1 MRFLWRIDE
10 VFNSTNHETQDLDIQ
25 IENRSKRQGQYMT
38 LLVLLTI
45 IFALFSM
52 GFGSSKSLNFWKI
65 IRIVL
70 GLDEPTDIQRSILLN
85 IRLPRVLMAIFA
97 GAALATAGTL
107 MQGSLGN
114 PLVSPLTLGVASGA
128 SLGAALAIILG
139 FSVIDIGF
147 ADYFSDGWLKVWL
160 SDWFPNTILVL
171 NTFIFSLIV
180 VFIVIKLGELRGV
193 SAESYIL
200 VGIAITFIN
209 GAIVESLVYFATP
222 QQLAQLTH
230 WSFGS
235 VRRPALETVL
245 FVGVILT
252 LIYPRLIKYSW
263 DLNTLAIGGDDF
275 AISTGVDPSKLR
287 KKILIISAFAT
298 SIIIAFTGLIGFV
311 GLAAPHIARL
321 IIGNDYRKLVPSS
334 ALIGALLVL
343 IADTVGGTLFSPVV
357 LPVGIMLSIL
367 GGPFFL
373 YLLLNRRSDVHG

>member
-1 MRFLWRIDE
+1 MWRIDE
-10 VFNSTNHETQDLDIQ
+10 VFDSTTEESNGLADR
-25 IENRSKRQGQYMT
+25 IELRAKRQKFYIFLM
-38 LLVLLTI
+38 LVST
-45 IFALFSM
+45 ALVAIFSM
-52 GFGSSKSLNFWKI
+52 GLGSSKSLSFSKI
-65 IRIVL
+65 IMIIL
-70 GLDEPTDIQRSILLN
+70 GLETPTDIQESILIN
-85 IRLPRVLMAIFA
+85 IRLPRVMMAIFA

-139 FSVIDIGF
+139 FSVIDLPVFDNEIYSTLMEF
-147 ADYFSDGWLKVWL
+147 I
-160 SDWFPNTILVL
+160 PNTLIVV

-235 VRRPALETVL
+235 VRRPDLTTVL
-245 FVGVILT
+245 FVGFILT
-252 LIYPRLIKYSW
+252 LLYPRLIKYSW

-275 AISTGVDPSKLR
+275 AISTGVDPGLLR
-287 KKILIISAFAT
+287 RKILVISAFAT

-321 IIGNDYRKLVPSS
+321 IVGNDYRRLVPSS

-343 IADTVGGTLFSPVV
+343 IADTIGGTLFSPVV
-357 LPVGIMLSIL
+357 LPVGIMLSII

-373 YLLLNRRSDVHG
+373 YLLLSKRSGAHA

>member
-1 MRFLWRIDE
+1 LWRIDE
-10 VFNSTNHETQDLDIQ
+10 VFDSPDSEPSDLNQ
-25 IENRSKRQGQYMT
+25 HVEQRSKKQKRYMY
-38 LLVLLTI
+38 LL
-45 IFALFSM
+45 FALTVILAVFSM
-52 GFGSSKSLNFWKI
+52 GLGSSKSLNFWVIVKI
-65 IRIVL
+65 IFGI
-70 GLDEPTDIQRSILLN
+70 DEPTSIQSNILVN

-139 FSVIDIGF
+139 FSVIDFGF
-147 ADYFSDGWLKVWL
+147 EDNEFL
-160 SDWFPNTILVL
+160 SNIFPDTILVI

-235 VRRPALETVL
+235 VRRPDLETVL
-245 FVGVILT
+245 FVGAVLT
-252 LIYPRLIKYSW
+252 LLYPSLIKYSW

-275 AISTGVDPSKLR
+275 AISTGVNPARLR

-343 IADTVGGTLFSPVV
+343 AADTIGGTLFSPVV
-357 LPVGIMLSIL
+357 LPVGIMLSII

-373 YLLLNRRSDVHG
+373 YLLLSKRSGAHD

>member
-10 VFNSTNHETQDLDIQ
+10 VFNSTTHEVQDLDIQ
-25 IENRSKRQGQYMT
+25 IGKRSKRQGQYMT

-45 IFALFSM
+45 VFALFSM

-70 GLDEPTDIQRSILLN
+70 GLDEPSDIQRSILLN

-107 MQGSLGN
+107 MQGCLGN

-147 ADYFSDGWLKVWL
+147 GGSYWI

-321 IIGNDYRKLVPSS
+321 MVGNDYRKLVPSS

-373 YLLLNRRSDVHG
+373 YLLLKRRSDVHG

>member
-147 ADYFSDGWLKVWL
+147 GENYWL

-171 NTFIFSLIV
+171 NTFVFSLIV

>member
-1 MRFLWRIDE
+1 MSDTDEILESKDEEVDQLEYLIDKRRI
-10 VFNSTNHETQDLDIQ
+10 NQRKHLI
-25 IENRSKRQGQYMT
+25 
-38 LLVLLTI
+38 LLTFLTI
-45 IFALFSM
+45 FLAIFAM
-52 GFGSSKSLNFWKI
+52 GFGSSESLDFYKI

-70 GLDEPTDIQRSILLN
+70 GIDEPTETQSVILLKY
-85 IRLPRVLMAIFA
+85 RLPRVLMAILA
-97 GAALATAGTL
+97 GAALATAGAL

-139 FSVIDIGF
+139 ISVFGTDFSISIPFTQIIFHLADII
-147 ADYFSDGWLKVWL
+147 
-160 SDWFPNTILVL
+160 PNTIIVI
-171 NTFIFSLIV
+171 NTFAFSLIV
-180 VFIVIKLGELRGV
+180 VFIIIKLGEMRGI

-209 GAIVESLVYFATP
+209 GAIVQCLVYFATP

-235 VRRPALETVL
+235 VRRPDLETVL
-245 FVGVILT
+245 FVGVILGAIFPT
-252 LIYPRLIKYSW
+252 LLKYSW
-263 DLNTLAIGGDDF
+263 DLNTLALGGDDF
-275 AISTGVDPSKLR
+275 AISTGVDPGALR
-287 KKILIISAFAT
+287 KKILIISALAT

-321 IIGNDYRKLVPSS
+321 IIGNDYRKLVPCS

-343 IADTVGGTLFSPVV
+343 VADTIGGTIFAPVV

-373 YLLLNRRSDVHG
+373 YLLLSKRGATNG

>member
-10 VFNSTNHETQDLDIQ
+10 VFNSTTHETQDLDIQ

-65 IRIVL
+65 IRISL
-70 GLDEPTDIQRSILLN
+70 GLDEPSDIQRSILLN

-107 MQGSLGN
+107 MQGCLGN

-147 ADYFSDGWLKVWL
+147 GENYWL

-287 KKILIISAFAT
+287 KKILVISAFAT

-373 YLLLNRRSDVHG
+373 YILLNRRSDLHG

>member
-10 VFNSTNHETQDLDIQ
+10 VFNSTTHETQDLDIQ

-70 GLDEPTDIQRSILLN
+70 GLDEPSDIQRSILLN

-107 MQGSLGN
+107 MQGCLGN

-147 ADYFSDGWLKVWL
+147 GENYWL

>member
-1 MRFLWRIDE
+1 ML
-10 VFNSTNHETQDLDIQ
+10 VSTA
-25 IENRSKRQGQYMT
+25 
-38 LLVLLTI
+38 LVAI
-45 IFALFSM
+45 FSM
-52 GFGSSKSLNFWKI
+52 GLGSSKSLSFSKI
-65 IRIVL
+65 IMIIL
-70 GLDEPTDIQRSILLN
+70 GLETPTDIQESILIN
-85 IRLPRVLMAIFA
+85 IRLPRVMMAIFA

-139 FSVIDIGF
+139 FSVIDLPVFDNEIYSTLMEF
-147 ADYFSDGWLKVWL
+147 I
-160 SDWFPNTILVL
+160 PNTLIVV

-235 VRRPALETVL
+235 VRRPDLTTVL
-245 FVGVILT
+245 FVGFILT
-252 LIYPRLIKYSW
+252 LLYPRLIKYSW

-275 AISTGVDPSKLR
+275 AISTGVDPGLLR
-287 KKILIISAFAT
+287 RKILVISAFAT

-321 IIGNDYRKLVPSS
+321 IVGNDYRRLVPSS

-343 IADTVGGTLFSPVV
+343 IADTIGGTLFSPVV
-357 LPVGIMLSIL
+357 LPVGIMLSII

-373 YLLLNRRSDVHG
+373 YLLLSKRSGAHA

>member
-147 ADYFSDGWLKVWL
+147 AENYWL

-263 DLNTLAIGGDDF
+263 DLNTLATV
-275 AISTGVDPSKLR
+275 SYTHLR
-287 KKILIISAFAT
+287 A
-298 SIIIAFTGLIGFV
+298 
-311 GLAAPHIARL
+311 HE
-321 IIGNDYRKLVPSS
+321 
-334 ALIGALLVL
+334 
-343 IADTVGGTLFSPVV
+343 TV
-357 LPVGIMLSIL
+357 
-367 GGPFFL
+367 
-373 YLLLNRRSDVHG
+373 

>member
-1 MRFLWRIDE
+1 MWRIDE
-10 VFNSTNHETQDLDIQ
+10 VFDSTTEESVDLGKRIKQ
-25 IENRSKRQGQYMT
+25 RSKRQSLYIYGLILST
-38 LLVLLTI
+38 GLLAI
-45 IFALFSM
+45 FSM
-52 GFGSSKSLNFWKI
+52 GLGSSKSLSFSKI
-65 IRIVL
+65 IMIIL
-70 GLDEPTDIQRSILLN
+70 GLETPTDIQETILLN

-139 FSVIDIGF
+139 FSVLELPVLENHIYSIMMNII
-147 ADYFSDGWLKVWL
+147 
-160 SDWFPNTILVL
+160 PNTLIVI

-235 VRRPALETVL
+235 VRRPDLTTVL
-245 FVGVILT
+245 FVGFVLT
-252 LIYPRLIKYSW
+252 MLYPRLIKYSW

-275 AISTGVDPSKLR
+275 AISTGVDPGLLR
-287 KKILIISAFAT
+287 RKILVISAFAT

-321 IIGNDYRKLVPSS
+321 IVGNDYRRLVPSS

-343 IADTVGGTLFSPVV
+343 VADTIGGTLFAPVV
-357 LPVGIMLSIL
+357 LPVGIMLSII

-373 YLLLNRRSDVHG
+373 YLLLSKRSGTHG

>member
-1 MRFLWRIDE
+1 MWRIDE
-10 VFNSTNHETQDLDIQ
+10 VFDSTTEESVDIGKRVEQ
-25 IENRSKRQGQYMT
+25 RSKRQSLYIYGLILST
-38 LLVLLTI
+38 GLLAI
-45 IFALFSM
+45 FSM
-52 GFGSSKSLNFWKI
+52 GLGSSKSLSFSKI
-65 IRIVL
+65 VMIML
-70 GLDEPTDIQRSILLN
+70 GLETPTDIQETILLN

-139 FSVIDIGF
+139 FSVLELPVLDNHIYSVMMDI
-147 ADYFSDGWLKVWL
+147 L
-160 SDWFPNTILVL
+160 PNTLIVI

-235 VRRPALETVL
+235 VRRPDLTTVL
-245 FVGVILT
+245 FVGFVLT
-252 LIYPRLIKYSW
+252 MLYPRLIKYSW

-275 AISTGVDPSKLR
+275 AISTGVDPGLLR
-287 KKILIISAFAT
+287 RKILVISAFAT

-321 IIGNDYRKLVPSS
+321 IVGNDYRRLVPSS

-343 IADTVGGTLFSPVV
+343 VADTIGGTLFAPVV
-357 LPVGIMLSIL
+357 LPVGIMLSII

-373 YLLLNRRSDVHG
+373 YLLLSKRSGTHG